1 MRKNIYIMLGG
12 AAGAVLRV
20 LVRNMELF
28 QCTSGLP
35 YSTLVVNFTGAL
47 ILAFFLT
54 VSFEISNFDPD
65 IRIGFSTGFLG
76 AFTTFS
82 TLCKETAM
90 LMFNGD
96 YSSAILY
103 IVLSCV
109 LGFAAAYVGYIL
121 AKKVIVKL
129 THN

>member
-1 MRKNIYIMLGG
+1 VRKNIYIMLGG

-20 LVRNMELF
+20 LVRNMDLF
-28 QCTSGLP
+28 QP
-35 YSTLVVNFTGAL
+35 ADKIPVSTLAVNITGAL

-54 VSFEISNFDPD
+54 LAFEISNFDPD

-82 TLCKETAM
+82 TLCKETSI
-90 LMFNGD
+90 LIFND
-96 YSSAILY
+96 SYFWASLY
-103 IVLSCV
+103 IALSCI

-121 AKKVIVKL
+121 AKKVIMKL
-129 THN
+129 THH